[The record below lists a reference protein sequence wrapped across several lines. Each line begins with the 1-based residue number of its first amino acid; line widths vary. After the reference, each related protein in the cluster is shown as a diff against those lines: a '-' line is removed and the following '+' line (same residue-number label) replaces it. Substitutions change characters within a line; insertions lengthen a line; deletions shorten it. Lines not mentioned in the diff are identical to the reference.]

1 MKVHESEDF
10 RGELGHIAGMTDD
23 YLRGGGRGIVRQ
35 SKFAMVNV
43 SLVKILKEHVQA
55 PINTKE
61 TEQQLFQVP
70 VPLVLAT

>member
-1 MKVHESEDF
+1 MKVHESEDS

-23 YLRGGGRGIVRQ
+23 YLRGGRGIVRQ

>member
-1 MKVHESEDF
+1 
-10 RGELGHIAGMTDD
+10 
-23 YLRGGGRGIVRQ
+23 
-35 SKFAMVNV
+35 MVNV

>member
-1 MKVHESEDF
+1 MKVHESEDS

-23 YLRGGGRGIVRQ
+23 YLRGGRGIVRQ
-35 SKFAMVNV
+35 SKFAMVKV